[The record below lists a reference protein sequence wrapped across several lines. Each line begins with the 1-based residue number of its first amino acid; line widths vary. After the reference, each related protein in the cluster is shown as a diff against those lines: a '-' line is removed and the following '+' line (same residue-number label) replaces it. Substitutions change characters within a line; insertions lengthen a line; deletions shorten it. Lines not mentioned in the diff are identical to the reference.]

1 MYNCCKHRPKAIT
14 VDESIGNEKAM
25 QLIRVE
31 QERGMGKCRQ
41 KCRVIC
47 TRYKWGWLN

>member
-31 QERGMGKCRQ
+31 QERGMGKCR
-41 KCRVIC
+41 KSVELFALGIS
-47 TRYKWGWLN
+47 GDG

>member
-1 MYNCCKHRPKAIT
+1 MCSCCTHRTKAIT

-31 QERGMGKCRQ
+31 QERGMGKCHES
-41 KCRVIC
+41 VE
-47 TRYKWGWLN
+47 